1 MSEKSRP
8 GLTPCVYRFNA
19 SVTRSTLPVR
29 SPLPNKQPS
38 TRSAPAIT
46 ASSAEAT
53 AVPRSL
59 CGCTLMMMEPRRASL
74 RDIHSI
80 WSAYTLGVLHST
92 VDGRLTIIL
101 LCGVG
106 SQIAVTASQICLE
119 KSSSVVENDSG
130 VYSKPHSVCG
140 CCLINSLTSFVPVVA
155 MLVISSRD
163 MPKTTLRNTG
173 ATELYRATMARLAPA
188 TDSTVRRIS
197 SSRDC
202 VSTMT
207 VTSSGMRFSSTS
219 LRTKSKSVCDADG
232 KPTSIS
238 LMPILTSSSKKRSFF
253 SALIGSISAW
263 LPSRRSVLIQIGGL
277 VMTWLGQWRSDN
289 WTGGKARYFAAGFCN
304 IMGCSD
310 ILWCGDCGCRRGRW
324 CGDGLPGG
332 HGILGQATDR

>member
-1 MSEKSRP
+1 
-8 GLTPCVYRFNA
+8 
-19 SVTRSTLPVR
+19 
-29 SPLPNKQPS
+29 
-38 TRSAPAIT
+38 
-46 ASSAEAT
+46 
-53 AVPRSL
+53 
-59 CGCTLMMMEPRRASL
+59 MMIESRRASL

-92 VDGRLTIIL
+92 VDGRLMIIL

-106 SQIAVTASQICLE
+106 CQIAVTASQICLE
-119 KSSSVVENDSG
+119 KSSSVAEKDSG

-140 CCLINSLTSFVPVVA
+140 CCLINSLTSVVPVVA

-173 ATELYRATMARLAPA
+173 ATELYRWTMARLAPA

-197 SSRDC
+197 SSRDW

-277 VMTWLGQWRSDN
+277 VMTWFGHWRSDN
-289 WTGGKARYFAAGFCN
+289 WTGGKARYFAAGFFN

-310 ILWCGDCGCRRGRW
+310 ILLWGLRVPAMALCGDW
-324 CGDGLPGG
+324 LPGG
-332 HGILGQATDR
+332 HVTLGQATGR